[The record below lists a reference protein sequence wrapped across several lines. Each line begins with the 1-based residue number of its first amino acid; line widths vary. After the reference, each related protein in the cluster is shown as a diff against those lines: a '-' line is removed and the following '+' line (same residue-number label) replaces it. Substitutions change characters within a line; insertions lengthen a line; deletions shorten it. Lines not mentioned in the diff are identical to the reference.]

1 MEETS
6 MELTLMLSGAS
17 ILVTVFV
24 FFVFVGGIPAIMIFK
39 NVGNEKIA
47 ATLGVIVAILVC
59 QNTFNSY
66 LNSMA
71 EMKLAGIFAMLIFF
85 IIFVIPF
92 VAYGFPDYTFPGRAL
107 LVGGVISSAL
117 GFLNIS
123 MLNFDMSKFFSNEI
137 VLYISCGW
145 SVWNVIAFVNNP
157 SRRQR
162 IFDNIFKGKVQP
174 YVEDDFR

>member
-1 MEETS
+1 MEII
-6 MELTLMLSGAS
+6 LTLSGFS
-17 ILVTVFV
+17 ILVSIFV

-39 NVGNEKIA
+39 NAGNEKIA
-47 ATLGVIVAILVC
+47 AFFGVAVAILVC

-66 LNSMA
+66 LNSMDD
-71 EMKLAGIFAMLIFF
+71 MKLAGIVAILVFF
-85 IIFVIPF
+85 VIFVIPF
-92 VAYGFPDYTFPGRAL
+92 VAYGFPDYIFPGRAL
-107 LVGGVISSAL
+107 LLGGVISSAL

-137 VLYISCGW
+137 VLYISCAW
-145 SVWNVIAFVNNP
+145 SVWNVIAFVNNT

-162 IFDNIFKGKVQP
+162 VFDNIFKGKVQP